1 MWKRVDAFNQ
11 EKALV
16 GAFSVIIQ
24 LRRLIVYSTTQA
36 RALAEHRRRLDTA
49 ARSRRMEQQIVRR
62 IEARNPAIGQHLA
75 NNMKDY
81 IVFRFKEDF
90 NWADQLLSTSYFYRY
105 IFLLFM
111 VPLYVFMM
119 SVSVAYLYFVDILCI
134 LYWILQFKYPF
145 RYLFWMWSTCIDDGG
160 CASSRAVNEPSRSF
174 KHLFSKIISNRQL

>member
-1 MWKRVDAFNQ
+1 MKAVVDAFNQ

-81 IVFRFKEDF
+81 IVFRFKEVSIKQISSCLPRISIDR
-90 NWADQLLSTSYFYRY
+90 YFYGAIVCFY
-105 IFLLFM
+105 D
-111 VPLYVFMM
+111 V
-119 SVSVAYLYFVDILCI
+119 SVSCLSIFCRYFVYFILN
-134 LYWILQFKYPF
+134 F
-145 RYLFWMWSTCIDDGG
+145 
-160 CASSRAVNEPSRSF
+160 AVQVS
-174 KHLFSKIISNRQL
+174 I

>member
-1 MWKRVDAFNQ
+1 MKAVVAAFNQ

-24 LRRLIVYSTTQA
+24 LRRLIVYSVYSTTQT

-90 NWADQLLSTSYFYRY
+90 N
-105 IFLLFM
+105 
-111 VPLYVFMM
+111 
-119 SVSVAYLYFVDILCI
+119 
-134 LYWILQFKYPF
+134 
-145 RYLFWMWSTCIDDGG
+145 
-160 CASSRAVNEPSRSF
+160 
-174 KHLFSKIISNRQL
+174 

>member
-1 MWKRVDAFNQ
+1 MKAVVDAFNQ

-81 IVFRFKEDF
+81 IVFRFKEVSIMQISSCLPRISIDI
-90 NWADQLLSTSYFYRY
+90 YFYCLWCHCM
-105 IFLLFM
+105 FL
-111 VPLYVFMM
+111 
-119 SVSVAYLYFVDILCI
+119 
-134 LYWILQFKYPF
+134 
-145 RYLFWMWSTCIDDGG
+145 
-160 CASSRAVNEPSRSF
+160 
-174 KHLFSKIISNRQL
+174 

>member
-1 MWKRVDAFNQ
+1 MKAVVDAFNQ

-62 IEARNPAIGQHLA
+62 IEARNPAIGHLA

-90 NWADQLLSTSYFYRY
+90 N
-105 IFLLFM
+105 
-111 VPLYVFMM
+111 
-119 SVSVAYLYFVDILCI
+119 
-134 LYWILQFKYPF
+134 
-145 RYLFWMWSTCIDDGG
+145 
-160 CASSRAVNEPSRSF
+160 
-174 KHLFSKIISNRQL
+174 

>member
-1 MWKRVDAFNQ
+1 MKAVVDAFNQ
-11 EKALV
+11 EKPLV

-90 NWADQLLSTSYFYRY
+90 N
-105 IFLLFM
+105 
-111 VPLYVFMM
+111 
-119 SVSVAYLYFVDILCI
+119 
-134 LYWILQFKYPF
+134 
-145 RYLFWMWSTCIDDGG
+145 
-160 CASSRAVNEPSRSF
+160 
-174 KHLFSKIISNRQL
+174 